1 MTCSPISEGLR
12 QKVIDGHSQGI
23 QVVGMAQS
31 FQQHVQK
38 MLEKD
43 PLVALKFPERPK
55 LLTST
60 GM

>member
-1 MTCSPISEGLR
+1 
-12 QKVIDGHSQGI
+12 
-23 QVVGMAQS
+23 MAQS
-31 FQQHVQK
+31 SQQHVQK